1 MLFDVFSAKRQPE
14 ASDPPK
20 LPRLLRAKIDLAL
33 TQKSRHTHPPFGT
46 SLIELLTLPRWGVG
60 RY

>member
-20 LPRLLRAKIDLAL
+20 LPRLLRAKIDLSL
-33 TQKSRHTHPPFGT
+33 TQKSRHPPPLGA

>member
-1 MLFDVFSAKRQPE
+1 MLFDVFSTKRQPE

-20 LPRLLRAKIDLAL
+20 LPRLPRAKIDLSL
-33 TQKSRHTHPPFGT
+33 TQKSRHTPPFGT